1 MTPAHGL
8 RILVVTPGLSYPPS
22 DGFSM
27 RVAGLLQELAL
38 RHRVTVLMYDQAEGD
53 SAALR
58 DIGVDIRLI
67 PRGNG
72 RPGLWKWLSLIT
84 LRSFRSRYYES
95 ASMQRAIR
103 DVLTSEPFDVVQVE
117 STELWAFDVRVP
129 GSRHIVVLDAH
140 NVFSELLKRLTERQ
154 EGLLN
159 RVYWEVETAK
169 FVREERRYWARV
181 DGCVLTSER
190 EAAVVRTSPGV
201 RAATV
206 VSNAVDLHH
215 FWRSTG
221 PVDPREIVFT
231 GLMSYLPNQD
241 AVAYFAREIL
251 PLILRD
257 RPDVMFT
264 VVGKEAPA
272 SLLALA
278 GPNIR
283 FTGRVADTRPYLS
296 RAAAVVVP
304 LRAGSGTRLKIL
316 EALAMGKGIVS
327 TSIGSEGLD
336 VTSGRDLLVAD
347 DPEAFAQAVVRLVDH
362 PDEAA
367 ELGRRGRELVE
378 RSYGWPAAALVLE
391 QFYTQLRTV
400 R

>member
-1 MTPAHGL
+1 MTPAQGL
-8 RILVVTPGLSYPPS
+8 RILLVTPGLSYPPS

-27 RVAGLLQELAL
+27 RVAGLLHELAL
-38 RHRVTVLMYDQAEGD
+38 RHRVTVLMYDHAVGD
-53 SAALR
+53 AAALR
-58 DIGVDIRLI
+58 DLGVDIRLI

-72 RPGLWKWLSLIT
+72 RPGLWRWLSLIS
-84 LRSFRSRYYES
+84 LRSFRSRYYQS

-103 DVLTSEPFDVVQVE
+103 DALTSEPFDVVQVE

-129 GSRHIVVLDAH
+129 GSSHIVVLDAH

-190 EAAVVRTSPGV
+190 EAAVVRASPGV
-201 RAATV
+201 RAAAV
-206 VSNAVDLHH
+206 VPNAVDLHYFRH
-215 FWRSTG
+215 STS

-231 GLMSYLPNQD
+231 GLMSYRPNQD

-251 PLILRD
+251 PIILKD

-283 FTGRVADTRPYLS
+283 FTGRVPDTRPYLS

-327 TSIGSEGLD
+327 TSIGCEGLD
-336 VTSGRDLLVAD
+336 VTSGGDLVVAD

-391 QFYTQLRTV
+391 QFYAQLRPV

>member
-1 MTPAHGL
+1 MRPSHGL
-8 RILVVTPGLSYPPS
+8 RVLLVTPGLSYPPS

-38 RHRVTVLMYDQAEGD
+38 RHRVTVLTYDHAVGD
-53 SAALR
+53 AAALR
-58 DIGVDIRLI
+58 DIGLDVRLV

-72 RPGLWKWLSLIT
+72 HPRLWKYLSLIT
-84 LRSFRSRYYES
+84 LRSFRSRYYQS
-95 ASMQRAIR
+95 AAMQQAIH
-103 DVLTSEPFDVVQVE
+103 DALTAEPFDVVQVE

-129 GSRHIVVLDAH
+129 GSGHIVVLDAH
-140 NVFSELLKRLTERQ
+140 NVFSELLKRLTGHQ
-154 EGLLN
+154 EGVLN
-159 RVYWEVETAK
+159 RVYWRVETAK
-169 FVREERRYWARV
+169 FVREERTYWASV

-190 EAAVVRTSPGV
+190 EAAVVRASRGV
-201 RAATV
+201 RAAAV
-206 VSNAVDLHH
+206 VPNAIDLGY
-215 FWRSTG
+215 FRPSTD
-221 PVDPREIVFT
+221 PVDPHEIVFT
-231 GLMSYLPNQD
+231 GLMSYRPNQD
-241 AVAYFAREIL
+241 AVVYFAREIL
-251 PLILRD
+251 PLILER

-278 GPNIR
+278 GPHIR
-283 FTGRVADTRPYLS
+283 FTGRVPDTRPYLS

-327 TSIGSEGLD
+327 TSIGCEGLD
-336 VTSGRDLLVAD
+336 VTSGRELVVAD
-347 DPEAFAQAVVRLVDH
+347 EPERFAEAVLRLVDA
-362 PDEAA
+362 PDEAV

-378 RSYGWPAAALVLE
+378 RSYGWPAAALALE
-391 QFYTQLRTV
+391 QFYAQLRSV

>member
-1 MTPAHGL
+1 MKPPQEL
-8 RILVVTPGLSYPPS
+8 RVLLITPGLSYPPS

-38 RHRVTVLMYDQAEGD
+38 RHRVTLLTYDHAVGD
-53 SAALR
+53 TAALR
-58 DIGVDIRLI
+58 DIGVDVRLV

-72 RPGLWKWLSLIT
+72 RPRLWKSLSLISR
-84 LRSFRSRYYES
+84 RSFRSRYYQS
-95 ASMQRAIR
+95 AAMQSAIR
-103 DVLTSEPFDVVQVE
+103 YALTAEPFDVVQVE

-154 EGLLN
+154 EGVLN

-169 FVREERRYWARV
+169 FVREERRCWAGV

-190 EAAVVRTSPGV
+190 EAAVVRASPGV
-201 RAATV
+201 RAAAAV
-206 VSNAVDLHH
+206 PNAVDLHY
-215 FWRSTG
+215 FRPTAG
-221 PVDPREIVFT
+221 PMDPSEIVFT
-231 GLMSYLPNQD
+231 GLLSYRPNQD

-251 PLILRD
+251 ALILKD

-264 VVGKEAPA
+264 VVGKEAPS

-278 GPNIR
+278 GPHVR
-283 FTGRVADTRPYLS
+283 FTGMVPDTRPYLS

-327 TSIGSEGLD
+327 TSIGCEGLD
-336 VTSGRDLLVAD
+336 VTTGRELVVAD
-347 DPEAFAQAVVRLVDH
+347 EPERFAEATLRLVDD

-378 RSYGWPAAALVLE
+378 RSYGWPAAALVLD
-391 QFYTQLRTV
+391 QFYAQLRTAQ
-400 R
+400 